1 MLEGYVDASGQP
13 WVQLALVGPQGQ
25 VVECEAIIDT
35 GFDGGLCLPRFLAE
49 QVALHEVGT
58 QRVELADGSQHVE
71 PLFLGEVLFDG
82 IRQWVDIS
90 VTQGADA
97 LLGTVVLQDYQL
109 EIRFRSRTVLLRKE
123 EAG

>member
-13 WVQLALVGPQGQ
+13 WVQLALVGSQGQ
-25 VVECEAIIDT
+25 VVVCEVIIDT

-49 QVALHEVGT
+49 QVALYEVGT

-71 PLFLGEVLFDG
+71 PLFLGEVVFDG
-82 IRQWVDIS
+82 VRQWVDIS

-97 LLGTVVLQDYQL
+97 LLGTVLLQDCQL
-109 EIRFRSRTVLLRKE
+109 EIRFRSRTVVLRKE
-123 EAG
+123 ETG